1 MSTCVGQKHL
11 KLVVSSAPEPVSH
24 LIGDALRLE
33 QVLLNLTGNAIKF
46 TERGEVEVKVVL
58 ESEQDGMATLL
69 FRVRDTGIG
78 IPPEQQANIFNAFS
92 QADSST
98 SRRFGGTG
106 LGLTISRRLVNLM
119 GGTSASP
126 ASLARGANSGSA
138 SGWSR
143 GSGPRP

>member
-1 MSTCVGQKHL
+1 MAAIMSTCVGNKHL
-11 KLVVSSAPEPVSH
+11 ELVVSSAPEQAAH
-24 LIGDALRLE
+24 LVGDALRLE
-33 QVLLNLTGNAIKF
+33 QILLNLTGNAIKF
-46 TERGEVEVKVVL
+46 TERGEVEVKVEL
-58 ESEQDGMATLL
+58 EAEQDGMATLL

-119 GGTSASP
+119 GGDIGVTSELGKGAS
-126 ASLARGANSGSA
+126 SGSV

-143 GSGPRP
+143 